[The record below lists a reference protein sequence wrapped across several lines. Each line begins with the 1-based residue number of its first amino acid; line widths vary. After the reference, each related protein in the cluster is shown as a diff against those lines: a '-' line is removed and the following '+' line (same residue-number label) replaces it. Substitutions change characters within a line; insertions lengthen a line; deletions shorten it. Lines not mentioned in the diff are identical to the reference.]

1 MGFKNFG
8 KGVRR
13 AVVGLAAAFAVCAS
27 TPETPGTP
35 TTPGESS
42 NNGTTA
48 PGPKEQAKKQ
58 TPPGQRHHQ
67 AARHRG
73 LWCRGRRS
81 RCRRRHDARPRQER
95 KAEMTKR
102 VRFDSPQGVRVN
114 ETEYALMR
122 YIASRSDGP
131 AVLSVSELSKEL
143 VRSVVTIRN
152 SLRSLGDKG
161 LLEIRARYLRNGGQ
175 LENEYEVTELGH
187 RILGVPTRE
196 DA

>member
-1 MGFKNFG
+1 
-8 KGVRR
+8 
-13 AVVGLAAAFAVCAS
+13 
-27 TPETPGTP
+27 
-35 TTPGESS
+35 
-42 NNGTTA
+42 
-48 PGPKEQAKKQ
+48 
-58 TPPGQRHHQ
+58 
-67 AARHRG
+67 
-73 LWCRGRRS
+73 
-81 RCRRRHDARPRQER
+81 
-95 KAEMTKR
+95 MTKR

-122 YIASRSDGP
+122 YIASLSDGP

>member
-58 TPPGQRHHQ
+58 TPRPATPPSRPSSR
-67 AARHRG
+67 ALVSRSPLSLPPA
-73 LWCRGRRS
+73 S
-81 RCRRRHDARPRQER
+81 RCAPAAGTEGGNDQAR
-95 KAEMTKR
+95 
-102 VRFDSPQGVRVN
+102 
-114 ETEYALMR
+114 
-122 YIASRSDGP
+122 
-131 AVLSVSELSKEL
+131 
-143 VRSVVTIRN
+143 
-152 SLRSLGDKG
+152 
-161 LLEIRARYLRNGGQ
+161 
-175 LENEYEVTELGH
+175 EV
-187 RILGVPTRE
+187 
-196 DA
+196 